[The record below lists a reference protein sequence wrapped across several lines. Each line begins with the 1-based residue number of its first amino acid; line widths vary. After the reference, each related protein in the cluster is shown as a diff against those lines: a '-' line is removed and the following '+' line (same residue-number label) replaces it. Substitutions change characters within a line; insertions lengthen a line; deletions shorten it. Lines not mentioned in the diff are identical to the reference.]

1 LALSAIVL
9 RDGVWLTIPAR
20 DLVPGDVIKL
30 FLGGIV
36 AADVR
41 VTSGEVLLDQ
51 SMLTGESIS
60 IEAGV
65 GFTTFA
71 GALVQRGEAIA
82 EVSATGT
89 RTKFGH
95 TAELVRS
102 AHSVSSQQTAVLLV
116 VRYLATFNGALIVIM
131 ILYALLI
138 KMPMNGIVPMVLTAI
153 LASIPVALPATFTL
167 AAALGARELARLN
180 VLPTRLSAV
189 DDAATMDVLCTDK
202 TGTLT
207 MNKLAVAEVHAF
219 LGFDEPHVL
228 AFATLACAEG
238 GGDPVDA
245 AIRAKAGAVAGLPVL
260 VTFTP
265 FDPATR
271 MASAV
276 VSSSNKTE
284 TIVKGAFAAVSGLVS
299 DAADALTVERTL
311 EARGFRVLAVAIG
324 QPGAFKLVGL
334 IALTDPPRPDA
345 ASLLKQ
351 LHQLGVRM
359 VMVTGDAPV
368 TAGIVAKEVGLQGEI
383 FPQGEIPLNLKP
395 EDYAIYA
402 GILPEQKFKL
412 VQEFQRSKHTVGMC
426 GDGANDA
433 PALRQAQ
440 IGIAVS
446 TATDVAK
453 SAAGMVLTQPGLGGV
468 VAAIREGRVTFQ
480 RILAY
485 TLNVITKKIATVLFM
500 AVGLMMTGHAILTPM
515 LMVIVMVTGDFLAMS
530 LTTDNVAPSAK
541 PNVWHIGH
549 LTLAGIVL
557 GVGFLAFLTSSIA
570 VGVFFLHLSTGA
582 LQSLAFIS
590 LVFGGEGVLY
600 VIRGHHRFLGPRP
613 SVWLVTSSLAD
624 LAVASGLAA
633 TGIFMIRLPSEV
645 VFSTLGGAIVFA
657 ALLDAISMPLF
668 AKLAIS

>member
-1 LALSAIVL
+1 MTSGTETGLTATAARVALAKFGPNEVPDSARHPWHDALEKFWAPVPWLLEAAIILELVLGKYFEASIIASLLLFNAVVGLVQESRAEATLAALRLRLALSAIVL

-284 TIVKGAFAAVSGLVS
+284 TIVKGAFAAVSGLV
-299 DAADALTVERTL
+299 
-311 EARGFRVLAVAIG
+311 
-324 QPGAFKLVGL
+324 
-334 IALTDPPRPDA
+334 
-345 ASLLKQ
+345 
-351 LHQLGVRM
+351 
-359 VMVTGDAPV
+359 
-368 TAGIVAKEVGLQGEI
+368 
-383 FPQGEIPLNLKP
+383 
-395 EDYAIYA
+395 
-402 GILPEQKFKL
+402 
-412 VQEFQRSKHTVGMC
+412 
-426 GDGANDA
+426 
-433 PALRQAQ
+433 
-440 IGIAVS
+440 
-446 TATDVAK
+446 
-453 SAAGMVLTQPGLGGV
+453 
-468 VAAIREGRVTFQ
+468 
-480 RILAY
+480 
-485 TLNVITKKIATVLFM
+485 KK
-500 AVGLMMTGHAILTPM
+500 
-515 LMVIVMVTGDFLAMS
+515 
-530 LTTDNVAPSAK
+530 
-541 PNVWHIGH
+541 
-549 LTLAGIVL
+549 
-557 GVGFLAFLTSSIA
+557 
-570 VGVFFLHLSTGA
+570 
-582 LQSLAFIS
+582 
-590 LVFGGEGVLY
+590 
-600 VIRGHHRFLGPRP
+600 
-613 SVWLVTSSLAD
+613 
-624 LAVASGLAA
+624 
-633 TGIFMIRLPSEV
+633 
-645 VFSTLGGAIVFA
+645 
-657 ALLDAISMPLF
+657 
-668 AKLAIS
+668 